1 MTIQNKEKRMSSLEG
16 KIALVTGASSGIGE
30 ATAWALAEAGVK
42 VALAA
47 RRKDRLGN
55 LNKKIADHNG
65 RSFIA
70 QMDVTKPEEWQAA
83 VKQVLKKWGRLDIL
97 VNNAGV
103 MLLSYMDKLK
113 VEEWLRM
120 LDVNVKGVLL
130 GIASVLPVM
139 RAQKSGDIINISSD
153 SAAKVFPGS
162 AVYSGTK
169 AAVNWIS
176 EGLRAELAK
185 EKMPIR
191 VTSIMPGAVTTELT
205 THITDQDVFAFF
217 RTHPA
222 IAFMKAEDIAAAV
235 LYALQQPAHVD
246 INQILLR
253 PSQQVS

>member
-1 MTIQNKEKRMSSLEG
+1 MSSLAG
-16 KIALVTGASSGIGE
+16 KVAIVTGASSGIGE
-30 ATAWALAEAGVK
+30 ATAFALAQVGVK

-55 LNKKIADHNG
+55 LNKRIADHNG
-65 RSFIA
+65 EAFIA
-70 QMDVTKPEEWQAA
+70 QMDVTKPEDWQAT
-83 VKQVLKKWGRLDIL
+83 VKHTLKKWGRVDIL
-97 VNNAGV
+97 INNAGV

-113 VEEWLRM
+113 VEEWIRM
-120 LDVNVKGVLL
+120 IDVNVKGVLHGL
-130 GIASVLPVM
+130 AAVLPLM
-139 RAQKSGDIINISSD
+139 REQKSGDFINISSD
-153 SAAKVFPGS
+153 SATKAFPGS

-176 EGLRAELAK
+176 EGLRAELAR

-191 VTSIMPGAVTTELT
+191 VTSIMPGAVATELAS
-205 THITDQDVFAFF
+205 HITDQDVFAFF
-217 RTHPA
+217 RSHSP
-222 IAFMKAEDIAAAV
+222 IEFMKAEDIAAAV

>member
-1 MTIQNKEKRMSSLEG
+1 MESLTG
-16 KIALVTGASSGIGE
+16 KVAIVTGASSGIGE
-30 ATAWALAEAGVK
+30 ATAWALAQAGVK

-65 RSFIA
+65 QAFIA
-70 QMDVTKPEEWQAA
+70 QMDVTKPEDWQATM
-83 VKQVLKKWGRLDIL
+83 KQVLKKWGRLDIL

-120 LDVNVKGVLL
+120 LEVNVKGVLL
-130 GIASVLPVM
+130 GIAAVLPHM
-139 RAQKSGDIINISSD
+139 REQRRGEIINISSD
-153 SAAKVFPGS
+153 SATKVFPGS

-176 EGLRAELAK
+176 EGLRAELAR

-205 THITDQDVFAFF
+205 THITDPDIFAFF
-217 RTHPA
+217 RTHPP
-222 IAFMKAEDIAAAV
+222 IEFMKAEDIAAAV
-235 LYALQQPAHVD
+235 LYALQQPPHVD